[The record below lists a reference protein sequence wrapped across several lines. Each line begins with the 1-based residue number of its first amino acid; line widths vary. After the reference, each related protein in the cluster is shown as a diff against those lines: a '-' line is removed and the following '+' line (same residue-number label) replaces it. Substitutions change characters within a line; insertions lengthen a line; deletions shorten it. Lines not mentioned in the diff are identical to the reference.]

1 MKRLFFGFIWQWKGG
16 AYIGFNPISI
26 EFVYEKFEPSISVS
40 IVILGV
46 GVQILWLCPWETVES
61 QYAKECA
68 KQMQGI
74 LSLGGDLGER
84 DRSGDV

>member
-1 MKRLFFGFIWQWKGG
+1 MKRLFFGFIWQWRSEP
-16 AYIGFNPISI
+16 YIGFNPIGM

-40 IVILGV
+40 VVILGV
-46 GVQILWLCPWETVES
+46 GIQILWLCPWETVES
-61 QYAKECA
+61 LYAKECA
-68 KQMQGI
+68 KQMQDI